1 VQQPLCA
8 AVGMGKAA
16 ETASTTKTS
25 KGSKA
30 GAEKDAQDGP
40 KKYRSKP
47 RGGRGRGRGK
57 KENGLLGESPD
68 DDRNRTLSDSPKKQL
83 KKQMSIEM

>member
-1 VQQPLCA
+1 
-8 AVGMGKAA
+8 MGKAA

-25 KGSKA
+25 KGSTPA

-40 KKYRSKP
+40 QKYRSKP

-68 DDRNRTLSDSPKKQL
+68 DDSNSTLGDSPKKQL

>member
-1 VQQPLCA
+1 MVQASKP
-8 AVGMGKAA
+8 GGTPKMPTGRKAEA
-16 ETASTTKTS
+16 ENN
-25 KGSKA
+25 
-30 GAEKDAQDGP
+30 AEDGP

-68 DDRNRTLSDSPKKQL
+68 DDRNGGLGDSPKKQL